1 MEDNGNKKNV
11 DVVSGASAAVGSTIG
26 MVAGT
31 FIDSELHAAEV
42 VPTPMPEPE
51 PAPAPMPEPAPA
63 PMPSS
68 TISEE
73 TPVAVTSVQEE
84 TVTEPVSQSQHNNSN
99 NNTEIEVMAYETVT
113 DEYGNEMD
121 VALLDVDGQQVM
133 LFDVDKDG
141 TADVM
146 VADANSDNMI
156 EDNEIVDVVDYN
168 ISMDTFEKEM
178 GNDYTNESL
187 AYNDDYV
194 NDADVT
200 DFMA

>member
-73 TPVAVTSVQEE
+73 TPVTVTSVQEE

-156 EDNEIVDVVDYN
+156 DDNEIVDVVDYN

>member
-42 VPTPMPEPE
+42 VPTPMPEP
-51 PAPAPMPEPAPA
+51 APA

-73 TPVAVTSVQEE
+73 TPVTVTSVQEE

-156 EDNEIVDVVDYN
+156 DDNEIVDVVDYN

>member
-42 VPTPMPEPE
+42 VPTPMPEP
-51 PAPAPMPEPAPA
+51 APAPMPEPAPSST
-63 PMPSS
+63 PSS

-73 TPVAVTSVQEE
+73 TPVTVTSVQEE

>member
-1 MEDNGNKKNV
+1 MENNGNKKNV
-11 DVVSGASAAVGSTIG
+11 DVLSGASAAVGSAIG

-31 FIDSELHAAEV
+31 FIDSELHAEEV
-42 VPTPMPEPE
+42 VITPEPTPEPT
-51 PAPAPMPEPAPA
+51 PASSH
-63 PMPSS
+63 SS

-73 TPVAVTSVQEE
+73 TPVTVTSVQEE

-99 NNTEIEVMAYETVT
+99 NNTEIEVMAYETVS
-113 DEYGNEMD
+113 DDYGNEMD

>member
-42 VPTPMPEPE
+42 VPT
-51 PAPAPMPEPAPA
+51 PMPEPAPA

-156 EDNEIVDVVDYN
+156 DDNEIVDVVDYN

>member
-42 VPTPMPEPE
+42 VPTPMPEP
-51 PAPAPMPEPAPA
+51 APSST
-63 PMPSS
+63 PSS

-73 TPVAVTSVQEE
+73 TPVTVTSVQEE

>member
-51 PAPAPMPEPAPA
+51 PAPAPMP
-63 PMPSS
+63 SS

-73 TPVAVTSVQEE
+73 TPVTVTSVQEE

-156 EDNEIVDVVDYN
+156 DDNEIVDVVDYN

>member
-31 FIDSELHAAEV
+31 FIDSKLHAAEV

-51 PAPAPMPEPAPA
+51 PEPEPAPA
-63 PMPSS
+63 PTPSS

-73 TPVAVTSVQEE
+73 TPVTVTSVQEE

-156 EDNEIVDVVDYN
+156 DDNEIVDVVDYN

-178 GNDYTNESL
+178 GNDYTNELL